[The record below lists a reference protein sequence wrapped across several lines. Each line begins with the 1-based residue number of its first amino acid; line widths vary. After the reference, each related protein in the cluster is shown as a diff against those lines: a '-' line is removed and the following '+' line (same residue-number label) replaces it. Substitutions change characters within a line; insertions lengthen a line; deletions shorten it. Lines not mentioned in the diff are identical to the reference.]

1 MSWFK
6 NLFNKNKKKKP
17 VASSI
22 ARDEKGRWIYD
33 APEKKEENNCHC
45 DISVKKCA
53 CSPKTPTDKKPTA
66 TSTQKKKPASTSTE
80 KKKPAPK
87 KK

>member
-22 ARDEKGRWIYD
+22 ARDEKGRWVYY
-33 APEKKEENNCHC
+33 APKKKEET
-45 DISVKKCA
+45 A
-53 CSPKTPTDKKPTA
+53 KKPTA
-66 TSTQKKKPASTSTE
+66 TSTQKKKPASTLTE